1 MAARAP
7 GGGHFA
13 GGMMSDLLAGAVMAL
28 GPLAVLYLFLSLLF
42 HAFTEHEDDAN
53 G

>member
-1 MAARAP
+1 
-7 GGGHFA
+7 
-13 GGMMSDLLAGAVMAL
+13 MSDLFAGAAMAPW
-28 GPLAVLYLFLSLLF
+28 PLAVLYLFLSLLF

>member
-1 MAARAP
+1 MELAAV
-7 GGGHFA
+7 
-13 GGMMSDLLAGAVMAL
+13 SDLFAGAVMAL

>member
-1 MAARAP
+1 VTHGLTEILSGAA
-7 GGGHFA
+7 
-13 GGMMSDLLAGAVMAL
+13 MAL